1 MEFLILG
8 PLEVRDG
15 RGPVELGAAKERALL
30 GVLALNAN
38 ELVSTPR
45 LVEAVWGEHPPAT
58 AEKLVHGYV
67 HALRKRLGADRIV
80 TQGPGYRLDVEPNGL
95 DLREFERLVA
105 EARDAPLRDAV
116 DLRRRALSLWR
127 GPPLAD
133 VVVDGSA
140 GVALARLEELR
151 LNTQLERV
159 DGELELGRHAA
170 LVGELEAIAAA
181 HPYDE
186 RAHALL
192 MLALYRSGRQADAL
206 AVYQALR
213 RRLDEELG
221 LQPGQELRD
230 LEAAILRQD
239 GALAVPVPYDGLVA
253 PEPADAEPPPE
264 SASVSS
270 LRTPRTSVLVVAAA
284 SVVALVGAGIVVALF
299 RDDPA
304 AVSVE
309 PNSAGVIDPRQNLV
323 VDSVDVGI
331 RPRSLAARTGPV
343 WVANVADRTLARIA
357 PGTASLEKYVTLP
370 ATPTG
375 LAVGFGFVWVAHGLR
390 GQLSKVDPALNR
402 VAETTDVTRTAFGTS
417 TGGVAVGFGA
427 VWVVYGDSTLARIDP
442 RTVERTGATFAG
454 VQPVGVAVGAG
465 SLWVANAGESTV
477 ERFNPRTFEEGPI
490 RPPITVG
497 NRPTAIAYGEGAVWV
512 TNGGDDTVFRIDPNG
527 ESVRPIDVGD
537 EPAAVA
543 VGAGAVWVANAGD
556 GTVSRIDPATYDVE
570 SIDVGGEPAGIAVAR
585 GRVWVTVQAP

>member
-8 PLEVRDG
+8 PIEVRDG
-15 RGPVELGAAKERALL
+15 TGPVELGAAKERALL

-38 ELVSTPR
+38 ELVSTSR
-45 LVEAVWGEHPPAT
+45 LVEAMWGERPPAT

-67 HALRKRLGADRIV
+67 HGLRKRLGADRIV
-80 TQGPGYRLDVEPNGL
+80 THGPGYRLDVGANGL
-95 DLREFERLVA
+95 DLQEFERLIA
-105 EARDAPLRDAV
+105 DARDAPLRDAV

-133 VVVDGSA
+133 VVVDGDA
-140 GVALARLEELR
+140 GTTVARLEELR

-159 DGELELGRHAA
+159 DGELELGGHAA
-170 LVGELEAIAAA
+170 LVGELESLAAA
-181 HPYDE
+181 HPYNE

-213 RRLDEELG
+213 RRLDDELG

-239 GALAVPVPYDGLVA
+239 GALALPVPDERLVP
-253 PEPADAEPPPE
+253 PEAEDAEDRAP
-264 SASVSS
+264 ARRWWRAW
-270 LRTPRTSVLVVAAA
+270 LLVVAGA
-284 SVVALVGAGIVVALF
+284 VIVALVVVAWLRDDGAG
-299 RDDPA
+299 
-304 AVSVE
+304 VSVA
-309 PNSAGVIDPRQNLV
+309 PNSVGLIDPGQGVV

-331 RPRSLAARTGPV
+331 RPRSIAARSGPV
-343 WVANVADRTLARIA
+343 WVANTADQTLARIA
-357 PGTASLEKYVTLP
+357 PGTGLVQKYVTLP

-375 LAVGFGFVWVAHGLR
+375 LAVGFGFVWVAHGLT
-390 GQLSKVDPALNR
+390 GQLSKVDPTLDR
-402 VAETTDVTRTAFGTS
+402 VAETKPVTRTGFGTA
-417 TGGVAVGFGA
+417 TGGVAVGLGA
-427 VWVVYGDSTLARIDP
+427 VWAVYGDSTLARIDP

-454 VQPVGVAVGAG
+454 IRPVGVAVGAG
-465 SLWVANAGESTV
+465 SVWVANGGEPTV

-490 RPPITVG
+490 GNPITVG

-512 TNGGDDTVFRIDPNG
+512 TNAGDDTVSRIEPNG
-527 ESVRPIDVGD
+527 NSVRSIPVGD

-556 GTVSRIDPATYDVE
+556 GTVGRIDPVTYDVE
-570 SIDVGGEPAGIAVAR
+570 MIDVGGAPAGVVLAR
-585 GRVWVTVQAP
+585 GRVWVTVRRP